1 MTMAGLAFRAA
12 GLAYLANCT
21 LGLGVSTRMIDT
33 IRIHWLHHA
42 LYVTTSAL
50 TALALSSL
58 LWSGSRSPAG
68 WWLLPAAVPLTI
80 IPFAGTRTGRHPA
93 IALSAAP
100 FFVVSIARS
109 GR

>member
-12 GLAYLANCT
+12 GLAYGANCT
-21 LGLGVSTRMIDT
+21 LGLAVSTRIIDT
-33 IRIHWLHHA
+33 ARIHWMHHA
-42 LYVTTSAL
+42 LYVTTSTL

-58 LWSGSRSPAG
+58 LWSRSRAG
-68 WWLLPAAVPLTI
+68 WWLLPAALPLAV
-80 IPFAGTRTGRHPA
+80 IPFAGTRARRHPA

-109 GR
+109 GK

>member
-12 GLAYLANCT
+12 GLAYLANCG
-21 LGLGVSTRMIDT
+21 LGLGVSTRIIDT
-33 IRIHWLHHA
+33 TRIHWLHHA

-58 LWSGSRSPAG
+58 VWSRSRAG
-68 WWLLPAAVPLTI
+68 WWLLPAAVPLAV
-80 IPFAGTRTGRHPA
+80 IPFAGTRTRRHPA

-100 FFVVSIARS
+100 FFVLSVARS